1 MADIEVTTS
10 RNINADREFFTYCS
24 VFSELAE
31 SVKKHDPQLFVS
43 CASMID
49 MSHATTLRGL
59 SYLGFV
65 LAQYSEDDTMQRR
78 MASDALAELSAL
90 MACMMEFQN
99 EGELIK
105 AFGSA
110 S

>member
-1 MADIEVTTS
+1 MADSEVTTTS
-10 RNINADREFFTYCS
+10 NINADREFFTYCS

-31 SVKKHDPQLFVS
+31 SVKKHDPQLFVR
-43 CASMID
+43 CANMID

-65 LAQYSEDDTMQRR
+65 LAQYDEENTMQRR
-78 MASDALAELSAL
+78 MATDALAELSAL
-90 MACMMEFQN
+90 MACMIEFQN